1 MYFELIISRKE
12 NIEAVI
18 YFSFKL
24 PNKLRVFIRF
34 LIITMEVL
42 AEEGVSGALKIVC
55 SGLNTLYNLITGK
68 GKGK

>member
-34 LIITMEVL
+34 LIIIMEVL
-42 AEEGVSGALKIVC
+42 AEEGISGAISIAC
-55 SGLNTLYNLITGK
+55 SGLKTLFNLIIGK
-68 GKGK
+68 GRGK